1 MITLDFAIESDLWA
15 QIPDAEAL
23 AQRALAA
30 AELNAGKILHP
41 EAEVS
46 IVLTNDAT
54 IRELNKNWRKIDK
67 ATNVLSFPAAN
78 LKKLAQSPLLG
89 DIILSYETLAR
100 EAWQESKTIEDHY
113 SHLIIH
119 GFLHLLGFDHETET
133 EAEAM
138 EALEIKILAA
148 LNIANPYADTEPSPK
163 P

>member
-30 AELNAGKILHP
+30 AELNAGKTLHP
-41 EAEVS
+41 EVEVS

-100 EAWQESKTIEDHY
+100 EAGQESKTIEDHY

>member
-1 MITLDFAIESDLWA
+1 MMAPDFTIECDLWV
-15 QIPDAEAL
+15 QVPEAEAL
-23 AQRALAA
+23 GARALLE
-30 AELNAGKILHP
+30 AERLAGLLLLP
-41 EAEVS
+41 EAEVC

-78 LKKLAQSPLLG
+78 LKQLEKSPLLG

-100 EAWQESKTIEDHY
+100 EAGQESKTMADHY
-113 SHLIIH
+113 SHLVIH
-119 GFLHLLGFDHETET
+119 GFLHLLGFDHETEA
-133 EAEAM
+133 EAEDM

-148 LNIANPYADTEPSPK
+148 LNIADPYADTEPSPQ

>member
-100 EAWQESKTIEDHY
+100 EAGQESKTMADHY
-113 SHLIIH
+113 SHLVIH
-119 GFLHLLGFDHETET
+119 GFLHLLGFDHETEA
-133 EAEAM
+133 EAEDM

-148 LNIANPYADTEPSPK
+148 LNIADPYADTEPSPQ